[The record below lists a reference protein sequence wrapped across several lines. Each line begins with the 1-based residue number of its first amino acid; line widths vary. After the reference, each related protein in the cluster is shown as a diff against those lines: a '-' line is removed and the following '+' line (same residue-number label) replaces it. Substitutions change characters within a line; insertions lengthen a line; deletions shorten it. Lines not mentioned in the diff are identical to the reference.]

1 MKSTEGYYLNKEQ
14 YFEGIAKDVCEYH
27 IGGYQ
32 VLAKY
37 LKDRKKRKLSWE
49 EIEHYRKVV
58 AIARTIEVVVVEVIM
73 VREK

>member
-49 EIEHYRKVV
+49 EIDHYRKV
-58 AIARTIEVVVVEVIM
+58 AMTIARTIEVEGKIN
-73 VREK
+73 EHAQ